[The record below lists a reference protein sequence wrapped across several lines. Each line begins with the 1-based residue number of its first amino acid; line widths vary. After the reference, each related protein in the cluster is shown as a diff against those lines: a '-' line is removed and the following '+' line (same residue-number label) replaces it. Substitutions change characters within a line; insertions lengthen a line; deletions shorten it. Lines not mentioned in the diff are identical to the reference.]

1 MNTAILIL
9 IAIAAVFAVAW
20 STVRYAHLIR
30 SDGYGH
36 RPTPPTH
43 YDQSILGR

>member
-1 MNTAILIL
+1 MNATLLIL
-9 IAIAAVFAVAW
+9 IAIAAVFAVTWA
-20 STVRYAHLIR
+20 TIRYAGLIR

-36 RPTPPTH
+36 RPSPPTH